1 MKILG
6 VGFNYREHEAEAVEC
21 LTEAEGGRE
30 LVGLAVDGDLHGG
43 YCYVVIGAALGD
55 AVDLPRAALGAARGG
70 GSGLGYT
77 AAPEGQMKIMEY
89 KRQVLAFTLCLRQY
103 YLDQV
108 LGYNLS
114 TAVDDGGLQPAPL

>member
-1 MKILG
+1 M
-6 VGFNYREHEAEAVEC
+6 
-21 LTEAEGGRE
+21 
-30 LVGLAVDGDLHGG
+30 
-43 YCYVVIGAALGD
+43 IGAALGMQQPY
-55 AVDLPRAALGAARGG
+55 PRAALGAVRGG

-89 KRQVLAFTLCLRQY
+89 KRQALAFTLCLRQY

-114 TAVDDGGLQPAPL
+114 TAVDDGGLRPAPL